1 MHLIL
6 ILFLLHTTTKMT
18 ELTPWEALKNGRGT
32 RGVRKSWAEERSSG
46 GKLTKAAAEQ
56 RAAGD
61 NNHYN
66 ETVVSLLKYLC
77 TENSPSQ
84 CMSTEDNL
92 PFQHQPLLG
101 KVFTFSYEM
110 QAFHNWRRDQSENW
124 ANKATL
130 WNQERSEGLAT
141 VRGVFW
147 SRLAAFGGPTASRA
161 RYQQTNYLLLG

>member
-1 MHLIL
+1 M
-6 ILFLLHTTTKMT
+6 
-18 ELTPWEALKNGRGT
+18 NGKYYFRTYCISIVYFYIFVMCTWVG
-32 RGVRKSWAEERSSG
+32 GEESEERSSG

-66 ETVVSLLKYLC
+66 ETGVSLLKYLC

-101 KVFTFSYEM
+101 KVFTFSFVKCKLSTIGDVIKVRIGQTRPHYEIK
-110 QAFHNWRRDQSENW
+110 REV
-124 ANKATL
+124 K
-130 WNQERSEGLAT
+130 
-141 VRGVFW
+141 V
-147 SRLAAFGGPTASRA
+147 
-161 RYQQTNYLLLG
+161 